1 MAEDSAKEGSKEKLK
16 FFKQANGGS
25 DDTAVTVAEVKED
38 RKEAPASA
46 DQERKVE
53 QSTAHIG
60 EVRVEAGPQRPKP
73 ELMPML
79 APTLALAVRTL
90 VILAI
95 IVADAYAAYFLVV
108 KGIAPRMAEAQV
120 IRVAEE
126 ASAEDEAAAAE
137 EVHTGEE
144 VGTGEEAGTGVGSI
158 TPVEDIVINPAGS
171 GGTRYLCATVALQST
186 QNAVADEVT
195 EREPQIRDVLIE
207 ILSKCTVEDLSA
219 LSKRDELR
227 AEIKVAVNDLLVSG
241 EVVGVYF
248 SNFVLQ

>member
-25 DDTAVTVAEVKED
+25 DDSAVTVAEAKED
-38 RKEAPASA
+38 RTDAPAA
-46 DQERKVE
+46 ANQEPKVE
-53 QSTAHIG
+53 QRAAD
-60 EVRVEAGPQRPKP
+60 VDEARAETGPEGPKTP
-73 ELMPML
+73 LMPML

-120 IRVAEE
+120 VRAAEE
-126 ASAEDEAAAAE
+126 ASAENEAAAAE
-137 EVHTGEE
+137 EVHAEE
-144 VGTGEEAGTGVGSI
+144 ESGTGEGAGTGVGSI

-171 GGTRYLCATVALQST
+171 GGTRYLCTTVALQST
-186 QNAVADEVT
+186 QTSVADEVT

-207 ILSKCTVEDLSA
+207 ILSKRTVEDLSA
-219 LSKRDELR
+219 LATRDELR
-227 AEIKVAVNDLLVSG
+227 AEIKVAVNDILVSG